1 MSSEKL
7 VDAIGLL
14 DDKMIYDARFSN
26 VRKNHLF
33 LKITAAVLVLLIIPA
48 SMLAGDFFLSG
59 HIGIECCQADYSY
72 KNDKLL
78 KICRIDVA
86 AVTNNNT
93 PSTDID
99 KNELYGQVGTGI
111 YGVVYAD
118 DEKVVFTTRKGI
130 FVYNYQTERIVK
142 NFDLDEMGAYG
153 FNQGDEATYI
163 SVDIS
168 GDYAVLES
176 SDNISGIDKSSSYR
190 LVNLKTG
197 TVDLIEKEDIPDNFT
212 AFETK
217 VMSYCPKGDFDKDFN
232 LPYAWCG
239 DIMASYTNENGEQIN
254 FYTNIEPD
262 ENGCVIVG
270 NTELVIAYPDNSFT
284 TQRVFADM
292 FPEFKK

>member
-14 DDKMIYDARFSN
+14 DDKMIYDAKFKV
-26 VRKNHLF
+26 VRKNHSLV
-33 LKITAAVLVLLIIPA
+33 KTVAAVLAFILIPA
-48 SMLAGDFFLSG
+48 SLITGGFYLFG
-59 HIGIECCQADYSY
+59 HIGTDCCQADYSY

-86 AVTNNNT
+86 AFTNNNI

-99 KNELYGQVGTGI
+99 KNELYGQFGTGV

-130 FVYNYQTERIVK
+130 FVYNYQTKRIVN
-142 NFDLDEMGAYG
+142 NFDLDKMSAYG
-153 FNQGDEATYI
+153 FNQGDEATHI

-176 SDNISGIDKSSSYR
+176 SANFSSINKRSSYR

-197 TVDLIEKEDIPDNFT
+197 TVDLIEKEDIPDDFT

-217 VMSYCPKGDFDKDFN
+217 AMSYCPKGDSDTDFN

-239 DIMASYTNENGEQIN
+239 DIMASYTNENKDEIN

-262 ENGCVIVG
+262 ENGSVIIG
-270 NTELVIAYPDNSFT
+270 NTELVIVYPDNSFT